1 MEVHKNKN
9 GGIMVKK
16 VILYLL
22 TMIFALSTATALAAE
37 PADAP
42 VSMRERMEKSGG
54 ERPGIS
60 GRKSQKNGK
69 YA

>member
-1 MEVHKNKN
+1 
-9 GGIMVKK
+9 MVKK

-42 VSMRERMEKSGG
+42 VSMRERVELRGDKLSDTVKNLWKSIKIRMVG
-54 ERPGIS
+54 
-60 GRKSQKNGK
+60 
-69 YA
+69 